1 VAVVGTGLAS
11 VAQGAY
17 LTVYGSPAYD
27 ANTNDGFKMFDA
39 SGVNDSGT
47 AVGWGAKYVGG
58 VDKGHRAVRW
68 DGSGAAATEL
78 GNLGTD
84 SGGNTFVEVDALNAS
99 GTAVGWAYK
108 YVGGVYVGDRAVQWN
123 AGSTTAIE
131 LSNLGTDSN
140 GFTEVHASAINDAG
154 TVVGYARKFFG
165 GSGTRAVRWKA
176 SNAAAVELGDLGTDS
191 NGYTR
196 AQASPLASAINAPGT
211 AVGWAYKY
219 VGGIYRGGRAVRWDA
234 SGTTATELGNLG
246 TDSNGYAWVQAD
258 LINAS
263 GVIVGSASKYN
274 GDIDLSYRTVRWD
287 AGSTV
292 ATELDNLGTDS
303 NGSTL
308 TWARGINATG
318 TIVGGAYKYVGGV
331 YMGARAVRW
340 DASGTAAT
348 ELGNLGTD
356 SNGYTWAAAGAMN
369 ASGIAVGAADKY
381 VDGNHIGQRAVY
393 WGLDGL
399 AVDLNTLIDPNSGWT
414 LMDAETISNTGWVA
428 GWGLYDPDGA
438 GGADAYERLFLVQ
451 IPEPASA
458 TLLLTGVL
466 AALLKRRRR

>member
-1 VAVVGTGLAS
+1 

-17 LTVYGSPAYD
+17 LTVYGGPAYNGD
-27 ANTNDGFKMFDA
+27 TTIVGVQPI
-39 SGVNDSGT
+39 GVNDAGT
-47 AVGWGAKYVGG
+47 AVGWVSEDSNGW
-58 VDKGHRAVRW
+58 RAVRW
-68 DGSGAAATEL
+68 DASGTTGTEL

-84 SGGNTFVEVDALNAS
+84 SSGYTYVEVDALNAS

-108 YVGGVYVGDRAVQWN
+108 YVGGVRVGERAVQWN

-140 GFTEVHASAINDAG
+140 GYTQVHASAINDAG

-165 GSGTRAVRWKA
+165 GSGARAVRWKA
-176 SNAAAVELGDLGTDS
+176 SGAAAVELGDLGTDS
-191 NGYTR
+191 NGYTW
-196 AQASPLASAINAPGT
+196 AQASSLASAINNAGT
-211 AVGWAYKY
+211 TVGWAMKY
-219 VGGIYRGGRAVRWDA
+219 VDGIDRGGRAVRWDA

-246 TDSNGYAWVQAD
+246 TDSNGYTWAQAD
-258 LINAS
+258 LISAT
-263 GVIVGSASKYN
+263 GIIVGTCSKYN
-274 GDIDLSYRTVRWD
+274 GGIDLGTHAVRWN

-292 ATELDNLGTDS
+292 ATELGNLGTDS
-303 NGSTL
+303 NGSTG
-308 TWARGINATG
+308 TWGRGINATG

-331 YMGARAVRW
+331 FMGARAVRW
-340 DASGTAAT
+340 DAGGTVAT

-356 SNGYTWAAAGAMN
+356 SNGYAWNLAWAIN
-369 ASGIAVGAADKY
+369 ASGIAVGGVDKY
-381 VDGNHIGQRAVY
+381 IDGNYVGPRPVY
-393 WGLDGL
+393 WGLDGT